1 MFTFFDHSI
10 FITHHSS
17 LITHHSKY
25 QGGLV
30 PSLSFHHSLF
40 FTLFGGPTPVTMQL
54 FFFQYL
60 ETRTQWRRKKKKK
73 KPMKT
78 EPSEEERKKKN
89 QWRRPNPMKKKGKK
103 KNQWR
108 PNQWERRRKKKVS
121 WSKGEV
127 EWVPHVCL
135 VIKMLLSYELWKQ
148 KIENWVMACQI
159 NFFWELRWVSP
170 FLRIELWKL
179 RIEWWELINQTTRL

>member
-1 MFTFFDHSI
+1 MNCLGPVWFTFFYHLIS
-10 FITHHSS
+10 ITHHSSFITQFPS

-25 QGGLV
+25 QGCLV
-30 PSLSFHHSLF
+30 PSPSFHHSLF

-73 KPMKT
+73 
-78 EPSEEERKKKN
+78 N

-121 WSKGEV
+121 WSKV
-127 EWVPHVCL
+127 AVKWVSHMCL
-135 VIKMLLSYELWKQ
+135 ITKMPLSYELWKLKTAKRCFQ
-148 KIENWVMACQI
+148 
-159 NFFWELRWVSP
+159 FP
-170 FLRIELWKL
+170 
-179 RIEWWELINQTTRL
+179 